1 MLLVQR
7 CYRERCQVISGN
19 RPWLWVFLIDFLG
32 DLMTTRWVPSSFIIF
47 KWSSI
52 WLQNSHQNH
61 AGGYI
66 SIQAKGK
73 HVYVISGWTSTRKR
87 TPHTFRKSAF
97 RFARLSILHLKDTG
111 DPFEGEHLLHLKSTA
126 VEQKVCFYFCVHPF
140 IDLKNGWF
148 LRSMQIPQVS
158 VWFLLCVLS
167 WPRPGGCQDR
177 TGLYPARS
185 PGSWKTK
192 RISSS
197 ASPAA
202 EQTDSNQ
209 KDVG

>member
-1 MLLVQR
+1 MFILSLLIYVLQ
-7 CYRERCQVISGN
+7 CYWYSDVTVSAARWFLETG
-19 RPWLWVFLIDFLG
+19 PDWVFLIDFLG

-126 VEQKVCFYFCVHPF
+126 VEQKVCFYFRV
-140 IDLKNGWF
+140 
-148 LRSMQIPQVS
+148 
-158 VWFLLCVLS
+158 LC
-167 WPRPGGCQDR
+167 R
-177 TGLYPARS
+177 
-185 PGSWKTK
+185 
-192 RISSS
+192 
-197 ASPAA
+197 
-202 EQTDSNQ
+202 
-209 KDVG
+209 

>member
-1 MLLVQR
+1 MFILSLLIYVLQ
-7 CYRERCQVISGN
+7 CYWYSDVTVISGDFWQVISDRWWQVISGN

-126 VEQKVCFYFCVHPF
+126 VEQKVCFYFCV
-140 IDLKNGWF
+140 
-148 LRSMQIPQVS
+148 
-158 VWFLLCVLS
+158 LC
-167 WPRPGGCQDR
+167 R
-177 TGLYPARS
+177 
-185 PGSWKTK
+185 
-192 RISSS
+192 
-197 ASPAA
+197 
-202 EQTDSNQ
+202 
-209 KDVG
+209 